1 MSFAL
6 SCLFVL
12 TNTPSKN
19 RKKKTNLIN
28 LQNCRVLIE
37 ASLPFRGSDSSFRYG
52 CLAEYALGTHKH
64 LYACVPLTGR
74 THTSARQLSQR
85 RRGRG
90 VSNNRFVCPP
100 RPFQKHGCGYT
111 AGALLMRTRE
121 QPPLRFHSHVTE
133 TMFMIFIISK
143 EKENAQAIFDYII

>member
-1 MSFAL
+1 M
-6 SCLFVL
+6 
-12 TNTPSKN
+12 
-19 RKKKTNLIN
+19 LI
-28 LQNCRVLIE
+28 R
-37 ASLPFRGSDSSFRYG
+37 ASLPFRGSDSCFRYG
-52 CLAEYALGTHKH
+52 CLAEYTLGTHKH
-64 LYACVPLTGR
+64 LYACVSLMGR

-90 VSNNRFVCPP
+90 VSNNRFVCSL

-111 AGALLMRTRE
+111 AGALLKRTRE

-143 EKENAQAIFDYII
+143 EKNFLFVNLMGLTGVLYFDLLTLVSKWQRGTKWKTTETKLMK